1 MPPPDVLA
9 TLLQIASRQRM
20 LSQRIVL
27 FALLAERGDPDA
39 LPVAQEALALFRGSH
54 ATLSRGRDGL
64 PGPFT
69 DELKQVFF
77 GPSGSDAAVVTFVRI
92 ADDALT
98 DIGRAASTAER
109 RLQTL
114 VAQATAILV
123 PLGRLAQ
130 AYEGMARR
138 QALAAR
144 RAQEAAA
151 AMH

>member
-1 MPPPDVLA
+1 MPPPDVLT
-9 TLLQIASRQRM
+9 TLAHIASRQRM

-27 FALLAERGDPDA
+27 FALLAARGEHDA
-39 LPVAQEALALFRGSH
+39 LAVAQEALALFRGSH

-69 DELKQVFF
+69 DELRESFF
-77 GPSGSDAAVVTFVRI
+77 GSAGADAAIVTFVRI
-92 ADDALT
+92 ADDALN
-98 DIGRAASTAER
+98 DIGRAAPSAER

-114 VAQATAILV
+114 VAQATPILV

-130 AYEGMARR
+130 AYEGVARR

-144 RAQEAAA
+144 RAEEAAA
-151 AMH
+151 L